1 MIATD
6 MKVLVIEDDHRMVAL
21 IEQGLREEGYEV
33 QVAYNGVKGLSLA
46 TESQFDVIILDVM
59 LPGLDGLVLVRKLR
73 EAGNQTPVL
82 MLTARDSRSDIVA
95 GLDSGAD
102 DYLTK
107 PFGFDVFL
115 ARVRAASR
123 RHPIVRP
130 VILSAGDLT
139 LNTTSREVRVRGQYV
154 SLTRTEYS
162 ILVLLLRQPNH
173 IVSRDTI
180 LEEIWGEN
188 KDVKSNTLD
197 AFMKL
202 LRSKVD
208 VDSNRRLIHTVR
220 RVGYV
225 LRTDS

>member
-1 MIATD
+1 
-6 MKVLVIEDDHRMVAL
+6 MKVLVIEDDRRMVAL
-21 IEQGLREEGYEV
+21 IEQALREEGYEV
-33 QVAYNGVKGLSLA
+33 DVAYNGPKGLSLA
-46 TESQFDVIILDVM
+46 TGSQFDVIILDVM
-59 LPGLDGLVLVRKLR
+59 LPGLDGLELLRKLR

-82 MLTARDSRSDIVA
+82 ILTARDSRRDIVA

-102 DYLTK
+102 DYITK
-107 PFGFDVFL
+107 PFGIDVFL

-139 LNTTSREVRVRGQYV
+139 LNTTSREVRVSGRYV
-154 SLTRTEYS
+154 TLTRTEYS
-162 ILVLLLRQPNH
+162 ILELLLRQPNH
-173 IVSRDTI
+173 IVSRNTI
-180 LEEIWGEN
+180 LEEIWGES
-188 KDVKSNTLD
+188 KDVKRNTLD

-208 VDSNRRLIHTVR
+208 LNSERRLIHTVR

>member
-1 MIATD
+1 
-6 MKVLVIEDDHRMVAL
+6 MKVLVIEDDRRMVAL
-21 IEQGLREEGYEV
+21 IEQALREEGYEV
-33 QVAYNGVKGLSLA
+33 DVAYNGPKGLSAA
-46 TESQFDVIILDVM
+46 TGSQFDVIILDVM
-59 LPGLDGLVLVRKLR
+59 LPGLDGLELLRKLR

-82 MLTARDSRSDIVA
+82 ILTARDSRRDIVA

-102 DYLTK
+102 DYITK
-107 PFGFDVFL
+107 PFGIDVFL

-130 VILSAGDLT
+130 VVLSAGDLT
-139 LNTTSREVRVRGQYV
+139 LNTTSREVRVSGRYV
-154 SLTRTEYS
+154 TLTRTEYS
-162 ILVLLLRQPNH
+162 ILELLLRQPNH
-173 IVSRDTI
+173 IISRNTI
-180 LEEIWGEN
+180 LEEIWGES
-188 KDVKSNTLD
+188 KDVKRNTLD

-208 VDSNRRLIHTVR
+208 LNSERRLIHTVR

>member
-1 MIATD
+1 
-6 MKVLVIEDDHRMVAL
+6 MKVLVIEDDRRMVAL
-21 IEQGLREEGYEV
+21 IEQALREEGYEV
-33 QVAYNGVKGLSLA
+33 DVAYNGPKGLSLA
-46 TESQFDVIILDVM
+46 TGSQFDVIILDVM
-59 LPGLDGLVLVRKLR
+59 LPGLDGLELLRKLR

-82 MLTARDSRSDIVA
+82 ILTARDSRRDIVA

-102 DYLTK
+102 DYITK
-107 PFGFDVFL
+107 PFGIDVFL

-139 LNTTSREVRVRGQYV
+139 LNTTSREVRVSGRYV
-154 SLTRTEYS
+154 TLTRTEYS
-162 ILVLLLRQPNH
+162 ILELLLRQPNH
-173 IVSRDTI
+173 IISRNTI
-180 LEEIWGEN
+180 LEEIWGES
-188 KDVKSNTLD
+188 KDVKRNTLD

-208 VDSNRRLIHTVR
+208 LNSERRLIHTVR

>member
-1 MIATD
+1 
-6 MKVLVIEDDHRMVAL
+6 MKVLVIEDDRRMVAL
-21 IEQGLREEGYEV
+21 IEQALREEGYEV
-33 QVAYNGVKGLSLA
+33 DVAYNGLKGLSLA
-46 TESQFDVIILDVM
+46 TGSQFDVIILDVM
-59 LPGLDGLVLVRKLR
+59 LPGLDGLELLRKLR

-82 MLTARDSRSDIVA
+82 ILTARDSRRDIVA

-102 DYLTK
+102 DYITK
-107 PFGFDVFL
+107 PFGIDVFL

-139 LNTTSREVRVRGQYV
+139 LNTTSREVRVSGRYV
-154 SLTRTEYS
+154 TLTRTEYS
-162 ILVLLLRQPNH
+162 ILELLLRQPNH
-173 IVSRDTI
+173 IVSRNTI
-180 LEEIWGEN
+180 LEEIWGES
-188 KDVKSNTLD
+188 KDVKRNTLD

-208 VDSNRRLIHTVR
+208 LNSERRLIHTVR
-220 RVGYV
+220 SVGYV